1 MSFEEL
7 KKCLVQDYFVIV
19 TGTLIGTLVYC
30 LIFERSTTFSLFY
43 LGWVLIFSL
52 LADLPLCI
60 FYSRKELTE
69 HQWMIRFIL
78 HFITLEGLLLTLAY
92 FANMYHNLI
101 GGVVFALI
109 VAGVY
114 VMVRYIGHQINIQVA
129 LKMNE
134 HLKRMQENEH

>member
-7 KKCLVQDYFVIV
+7 KKCLIQDYFVIV
-19 TGTLIGTLVYC
+19 TGTLMGTLVYC

-43 LGWVLIFSL
+43 LGWVLVFSL

-60 FYSRKELTE
+60 FYSKKELTE
-69 HQWMIRFIL
+69 HQWMIRFVL
-78 HFITLEGLLLTLAY
+78 HFIVLEGLLLTLAY

-101 GGVVFALI
+101 GGAVFALI

-114 VMVRYIGHQINIQVA
+114 VLVRFSGHQINVRIA

-134 HLKRMQENEH
+134 NLKRMQETEH